1 MPAEWLYIAGGI
13 FIAMLVFVIAYNL
26 LTMQMIQA
34 QKQNALA
41 DFNDLLTDIEMV
53 CLQEINN
60 SMLTKITIPTSV
72 RVLYVTSDTKN
83 LLPTVVD
90 RIRNEETNRERN
102 ICIQFIDEQ
111 IIRCKELT
119 CNTMMPYM
127 GSLPEYMDIKIM
139 VKKILGEAPVKE
151 YDLRITKV
159 LGDEVEVKIG
169 EEIG

>member
-1 MPAEWLYIAGGI
+1 MPATWLYIAGGI

-41 DFNDLLTDIEMV
+41 NFNDLLTDIETV

-60 SMLTKITIPTSV
+60 SMLTKIAIPTSV

-90 RIRNEETNRERN
+90 RIKNEETNRERN

-119 CNTMMPYM
+119 CDTTMPYM

-139 VKKILGEAPVKE
+139 VKKILGEALVKE